1 MDSKGVSE
9 DWLSVWIGLLVFVL
23 ALGMLAGTDI
33 LGWVVTTAVWNNL
46 SKALAPASKSYAW
59 LGGIGAL
66 MATYV
71 ALLAVMTAGQGTAQ
85 AADTPEYPKN
95 NGEYVWT
102 EQGVVHGRPSGAV
115 TEFFLTRLTDD

>member
-66 MATYV
+66 MATYA
-71 ALLAVMTAGQGTAQ
+71 ALLAVMTAG
-85 AADTPEYPKN
+85 AAALKADVN
-95 NGEYVWT
+95 RCAMGFT
-102 EQGVVHGRPSGAV
+102 EVCRIRYLWFVS
-115 TEFFLTRLTDD
+115 DIC